1 MIIKTAFG
9 NREKIPTKYTCD
21 GENVNPPVEISE
33 VPAGTKSLALMFDD
47 PDAPVGVW
55 VHWILFNIP
64 ADVKSIKENRVPT
77 KAKQGMNDS
86 KILKYRGPCPPSG
99 THRYFLRIYALDC
112 KLDLAE
118 GSRRQ
123 ELETAMKGHIIEK
136 NELFGVYER
145 R

>member
-21 GENVNPPVEISE
+21 GENVNPPIEISE
-33 VPAGTKSLALMFDD
+33 VPAGTKSLALVFDD
-47 PDAPVGVW
+47 PDAPVGIW

-64 ADVKSIKENRVPT
+64 ADVKSIKENSVP
-77 KAKQGMNDS
+77 AEARQGINDS
-86 KILKYRGPCPPSG
+86 KSLKYRGPCPPSG
-99 THRYFLRIYALDC
+99 IHRYFLRIYALDC

-118 GSRRQ
+118 GSTKLDIER
-123 ELETAMKGHIIEK
+123 AMQGHIIEK

-145 R
+145 K